1 MRAIIIDDDEL
12 NIELVKV
19 FCERYAPN
27 VEVVGT
33 ADHVEEG
40 IRKIMHLKP
49 NLLFLDVELH
59 NLTGF
64 DILEA
69 VTVEHMMVVMI
80 TAHEKYAVRAFRNN
94 VMDYLLKPLVI
105 KDFIEAVQKCELE
118 LKRRQDPNA
127 LESKFLY
134 IPNKDHIDMVP
145 IESVLHLCAQ
155 GNYTQITTM
164 TGEQYLATRP
174 LSHFE
179 PKLPQSIF
187 YRVHHSHIINVNGIV
202 RINRNR
208 GGKVLLCNKEDI
220 PVADSKRKGL
230 LDRILP

>member
-1 MRAIIIDDDEL
+1 MKAIIIDDDEL

-19 FCERYAPN
+19 FCTRYAPN
-27 VEVVGT
+27 VEVIGT

-40 IRKIMHLKP
+40 IRQIMHKKP
-49 NLLFLDVELH
+49 ELLFLDVELH

-69 VTVEHMMVVMI
+69 VSVENLMVIMI
-80 TAHEKYAVRAFRNN
+80 TAHEKYAVKAFRNN

-105 KDFIEAVQKCELE
+105 SEFIQAVKKCELE

-145 IESVLHLCAQ
+145 IESVLHLSAH
-155 GNYTQITTM
+155 GNYTRIINM

-179 PKLPQSIF
+179 PKLPPAIF
-187 YRVHHSHIINVNGIV
+187 SRVHHSHIINVNGII
-202 RINRNR
+202 RISKIR
-208 GGKVLLCNKEDI
+208 GGKILLSNQEEI
-220 PVADSKRKGL
+220 PIAESKRKAL
-230 LDRILP
+230 LERILP